1 MQFFSSLNSVWPLDN
16 HADKAGF
23 AYGFQYGFAY
33 GFTYGFAYGFA
44 CGFAYGFACGF
55 DFADIF
61 ELC

>member
-44 CGFAYGFACGF
+44 CGF